1 MLGVL
6 SKINPWSILCG
17 HFGTFGDAEGR
28 GRWKDVILFYI
39 VPAAVGTLVWRS
51 DRPFDIEKCAGVAV
65 NVLAI
70 FVPLAF
76 SVLVELFGMMD
87 RESVKS
93 KPALKLLAMHL
104 YWNVSYGIFAAMVSL
119 WVLVTKDFLRVGKL
133 REVERKH
140 IRPRHFYEQPV
151 VVRRMGE
158 KMPRLRMCGLGE
170 ILTRLSAERRR
181 LRECAPSGI
190 PRIRE
195 TMPLLD
201 GAPRRADAVEVPL
214 RRNAACLREPVR
226 ELADKRT
233 RVFLVA
239 GSRIRLGEG
248 APEIH
253 PVELPRPLGIER
265 ALLRRRVEEPVD
277 PAVRKRMRDAYDG
290 HLAFH
295 GAVCLIKQAISMR
308 GRFAAQR
315 KQGDCGD
322 Y

>member
-39 VPAAVGTLVWRS
+39 VPAAVGALVWRS

-119 WVLVTKDFLRVGKL
+119 CALVTKDFLRVGNGKVA
-133 REVERKH
+133 EGVFVATAM
-140 IRPRHFYEQPV
+140 HFLLTALMV
-151 VVRRMGE
+151 GKRFA
-158 KMPRLRMCGLGE
+158 RLM
-170 ILTRLSAERRR
+170 
-181 LRECAPSGI
+181 
-190 PRIRE
+190 
-195 TMPLLD
+195 
-201 GAPRRADAVEVPL
+201 
-214 RRNAACLREPVR
+214 
-226 ELADKRT
+226 
-233 RVFLVA
+233 
-239 GSRIRLGEG
+239 
-248 APEIH
+248 
-253 PVELPRPLGIER
+253 
-265 ALLRRRVEEPVD
+265 D
-277 PAVRKRMRDAYDG
+277 PARSR
-290 HLAFH
+290 
-295 GAVCLIKQAISMR
+295 QAEP
-308 GRFAAQR
+308 
-315 KQGDCGD
+315 
-322 Y
+322 